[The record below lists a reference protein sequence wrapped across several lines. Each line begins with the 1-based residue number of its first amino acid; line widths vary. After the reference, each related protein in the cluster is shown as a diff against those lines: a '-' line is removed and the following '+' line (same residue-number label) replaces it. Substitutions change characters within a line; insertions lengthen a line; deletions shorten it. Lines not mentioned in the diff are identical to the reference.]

1 LNTTIIG
8 EKNILLNNIIKSK
21 EKAIND
27 IIYIILDNCIFIIKK
42 GIEMNID
49 INKEIITEINTATTV
64 IKYVNKKGK

>member
-27 IIYIILDNCIFIIKK
+27 IIYIILDNCIFITKK
-42 GIEMNID
+42 GIEINID
-49 INKEIITEINTATTV
+49 INKEIIKEANIAKTV
-64 IKYVNKKGK
+64 IKYVNKNGK

>member
-21 EKAIND
+21 EKTIND

-42 GIEMNID
+42 GIEINID
-49 INKEIITEINTATTV
+49 INNEIIKEINIAITV
-64 IKYVNKKGK
+64 IKYVNKNGK